1 LGDLENCFPKRF
13 VRATKVFKDGARPM
27 NESSFAGGENG
38 DLVERIQER
47 YSSLRK
53 SERVV
58 ADYLREHAGERV
70 NYSITDFAQVL
81 GVSEATISRLS
92 RALGYKGYPDLKLSM
107 AANSGPRTNFSNIPQ
122 DIDQSDTLIS
132 TSSKLANLLA
142 QSILGTQRML
152 DAQKLEACLDA
163 IRNARRVVLI
173 GVGGAAAICE
183 ETAHLFIKAG
193 IDAFAYNDTY
203 TQVIAAANLY
213 ADCTMIG
220 ISHTGTT
227 QGVANALTLAHENG
241 AKTIAITGDPASTVA
256 SAADIV
262 LTTWNSQTPS
272 VPLYGDFLEGR
283 ISQLFL
289 VDLLYL
295 GLIFEEEADRA
306 DHLKMTARALE
317 RYYRSDNS

>member
-1 LGDLENCFPKRF
+1 MADHMNDASFPDGDS
-13 VRATKVFKDGARPM
+13 A
-27 NESSFAGGENG
+27 
-38 DLVERIQER
+38 DLVQRIQER

-53 SERVV
+53 SERIV
-58 ADYLREHAGERV
+58 ADYLREHAGARM
-70 NYSITDFAQVL
+70 NHSITDFAHIL
-81 GVSEATISRLS
+81 GVSEATISRVS
-92 RALGYKGYPDLKLSM
+92 RALGYSGYPDLKLSM
-107 AANSGPRTNFSNIPQ
+107 AEGSGTKTNFSNIPQ
-122 DIDQSDTLIS
+122 EIDQSDTLIA

-163 IRNARRVVLI
+163 IHKARRVVLI

-183 ETAHLFIKAG
+183 ETAHLLIKAG
-193 IDAFAYNDTY
+193 IEAVSYSDAY
-203 TQVIAAANLY
+203 TQVIAAANLDS
-213 ADCTMIG
+213 DCVMIG

-227 QGVANALTLAHENG
+227 EGIARALKLARKRR
-241 AKTIAITGDPASTVA
+241 ATTIAITGDGSSSVA
-256 SAADIV
+256 EAAELV

-295 GLIFEEEADRA
+295 GLIFDGDSDRA

-317 RYYRSDNS
+317 DYYRNDIN